1 MKVACS
7 QKLVSTYLASQ
18 CQKPGDHNVNLF
30 GKNHKNKS
38 DLTYICL
45 LVLNRIGKQFSVTPF
60 MFFVGRSGLEHRTKE
75 DLKMRKIKWG
85 GGGVFLW
92 VLLNK
97 GFFFSGENFWGG
109 GGFQIVQK

>member
-85 GGGVFLW
+85 GGGCSFAVCLF
-92 VLLNK
+92 K
-97 GFFFSGENFWGG
+97 GVSFGRKNGG
-109 GGFQIVQK
+109 KKKKKGGS